1 VLYVRH
7 VFDDNLTQ
15 HQMDKIM
22 TKAIQIHQTGG
33 PEVLKWE
40 EIQVGDPG
48 SSQVRLKQTACG
60 LNYIDVYGRS
70 GLYPVAGF
78 PAILG
83 MEAVGIVEAIG
94 DDVDSLV
101 VGDRVA
107 YVMQIGAYAESRL
120 IDADKLVKI
129 PSTITDQTAAAMML
143 KGLTAHYLLFRTY
156 PVKKGDTILVYAA
169 AGGVGLILCQ
179 WAKLLG
185 ATVIGCVGSDQKA
198 ALAKANGCDHTI
210 LYRTEDIPTRVRA
223 LTDGKGVAA
232 VYDSIGKA
240 TFEASLDSLQP
251 FGVLATFGN
260 ASGPLEPFNPGI
272 LAPKGSLYVTRPT
285 LGTHIATRAL
295 LDEGAKRLFQVVADG
310 DVSIQVNQT
319 FALKDCAE
327 AHETLESRN
336 TTGSTVLVI

>member
-1 VLYVRH
+1 
-7 VFDDNLTQ
+7 
-15 HQMDKIM
+15 M
-22 TKAIQIHQTGG
+22 THAIQIHQIGS
-33 PEVLKWE
+33 PDVVRWE
-40 EIQVGDPG
+40 RVQVGKPG
-48 SSQVRLKQTACG
+48 SGQIRLKQTACG

-70 GLYPVAGF
+70 GLYPIAGF

-94 DDVDSLV
+94 DGVDSLV

-107 YVMQIGAYAESRL
+107 YAMQIGAYAESRL
-120 IDADKLVKI
+120 ICADKLVKI
-129 PSTITDQTAAAMML
+129 PDNISDQSAAAMML

-185 ATVIGCVGSDQKA
+185 ATVIGCVGSDEKA

-210 LYRTEDIPTRVRA
+210 LYRNEDIPTKVRA

-232 VYDSIGKA
+232 AYDSIGKA
-240 TFEASLDSLQP
+240 TFSASLDSLQP

-260 ASGPLEPFNPGI
+260 ASGPLESFNPSI

-295 LDEGAKRLFQVVADG
+295 LEEGAERLFQVVSDG

-319 FALKDCAE
+319 FALKDCAQ
-327 AHETLESRN
+327 AHKALESRK

>member
-1 VLYVRH
+1 
-7 VFDDNLTQ
+7 
-15 HQMDKIM
+15 M

-33 PEVLKWE
+33 PEVLKWQ

-48 SSQVRLKQTACG
+48 SSQVRLKQTVCG
-60 LNYIDVYGRS
+60 LNYIDVYGRT
-70 GLYPVAGF
+70 GLYPVAEF

-83 MEAVGIVEAIG
+83 MEAVGIVEAVG
-94 DDVDSLV
+94 DGVDSLV

-107 YVMQIGAYAESRL
+107 YAMQIGAYAESRL
-120 IDADKLVKI
+120 IDADKLVKLPDNI
-129 PSTITDQTAAAMML
+129 KDQTAAAMML

-185 ATVIGCVGSDQKA
+185 ATVIGCVGSDEKA

-210 LYRTEDIPTRVRA
+210 LYRHEDIPTRVRE
-223 LTDGKGVAA
+223 LTGGKGVAA

-251 FGVLATFGN
+251 FGVLATYGN
-260 ASGPLEPFNPGI
+260 ASGPVDPFSPGV

-285 LGTHIATRAL
+285 LGTHVATREL
-295 LDEGAKRLFQVVADG
+295 LEEGANRLFQVVGAG
-310 DVSIQVNQT
+310 DVSIQVNQS
-319 FALKDCAE
+319 FALADCAK
-327 AHETLESRN
+327 AHQELESRN